1 MSEEIENAVRTKP
14 KSTDATIVY
23 VGEAFP
29 GSAEGDAV
37 WRMKRITNA
46 GTDDATVEFADGN
59 QNYDNIWD
67 DRETLTYS

>member
-1 MSEEIENAVRTKP
+1 MDQIENTIRTAP

-29 GSAEGDAV
+29 GSATSAAV
-37 WRMKRITNA
+37 WKMKRITSASTDNA
-46 GTDDATVEFADGN
+46 VVVFADGN
-59 QNYDNIWD
+59 QAYDNIWD